1 MGSEYWASPC
11 PSPFNGRK
19 QSAAPFLSERELSF
33 SFFHYS
39 INNSHMHVYDFCISD
54 IWVVVNF
61 SVMDSIVID
70 GKPRIHHTAVSVK
83 PVEQE
88 FVFLIAFTILPQ
100 ICSPVTNWCCE
111 VKLQRN
117 DCGIFA

>member
-1 MGSEYWASPC
+1 
-11 PSPFNGRK
+11 
-19 QSAAPFLSERELSF
+19 
-33 SFFHYS
+33 
-39 INNSHMHVYDFCISD
+39 MHVYDFCISD

-70 GKPRIHHTAVSVK
+70 GKPCIHHTAVSVK

-111 VKLQRN
+111 VKLQEMIVVFLLENMLPYITNFSIRFYN
-117 DCGIFA
+117 CCFQLLNLERM